1 MRILLL
7 GAYGF
12 IGLAIAR
19 RLQQAG
25 HHIVGFGRDLDLG
38 RRLAPDFTWTGTDL
52 ATLSDDAA
60 WQPYLNGIDAVV
72 NAAGALQDGARDKLA
87 ASQERAISALIAACE
102 ARGIRTFIQ
111 ISAPGA
117 HPTAQ
122 TTFLRT
128 KGEADDALRRSNLD
142 WTILKPGLVI
152 GANAYGSTALL
163 RMVAAL
169 PLVQLLAFGTS
180 RVQVVALDEV
190 ADAVRACLAG
200 EVPTRATFDLVAA
213 EPLVLRELV
222 LKLRRWLGLPAPIA
236 ICDLPKPIAHGLARL
251 ADLAGWFGWCSPLR
265 SSALAVLSQGIVGD
279 PRPWRAATG
288 RDLADLDAILNRLP
302 STRQERIFARSQLVL
317 PALVLT
323 LAVFWLLSGLIGLWQ
338 WREAVTVLPSSVSRE
353 LAASFV
359 IVGSLVDIAIG
370 IGFLFRR
377 WLVRAAL
384 GAVIV
389 SLAYLIA
396 GTVLTPWLW
405 ADPLGPFI
413 KILPATALAVA
424 VMAVAE
430 ER

>member
-25 HHIVGFGRDLDLG
+25 HDIVGFGRDLDLG
-38 RRLAPDFTWTGTDL
+38 KLLAPDLAWTGTDL
-52 ATLSDDAA
+52 ATLSDTAA
-60 WQPYLNGIDAVV
+60 WQPYLDGVDAVV
-72 NAAGALQDGARDKLA
+72 NASGALQDGARDKLA

-102 ARGIRTFIQ
+102 VRGVRTFIQ

-117 HPTAQ
+117 DPTAQ
-122 TTFLRT
+122 TAFLRT
-128 KGEADDALRRSNLD
+128 KGEADAVLQRSTLN

-163 RMVAAL
+163 RMIAAL
-169 PLVQLLAFGTS
+169 PVVQLLAFGAS

-190 ADAVRACLAG
+190 ADAVHSCLAG

-213 EPLVLRELV
+213 EPHPLRDLV
-222 LKLRRWLGLPAPIA
+222 LKLRRWLGLPAPVA
-236 ICDLPKPIAHGLARL
+236 VCDLPKPIGRGLAQL
-251 ADLAGWFGWCSPLR
+251 ADLASWFGWRSPLR
-265 SSALAVLSQGIVGD
+265 SSALDILSQGIVGD
-279 PRPWRAATG
+279 PEPWRAATG
-288 RDLADLDAILNRLP
+288 RDLTDLGAILKRLP

-317 PALVLT
+317 PVLVLT
-323 LAVFWLLSGLIGLWQ
+323 LAFFWLLSGLIGLWQ
-338 WREAVTVLPSSVSRE
+338 WREAVAVLPSSVSPE

-359 IVGSLVDIAIG
+359 ILGSLADITIG

-384 GAVIV
+384 GAVVV
-389 SLAYLIA
+389 SLSYLIA

-405 ADPLGPFI
+405 GDPLGPFV

-424 VMAVAE
+424 VTTIAG

>member
-38 RRLAPDFTWTGTDL
+38 KQLAPDIAWTGTDL
-52 ATLSDDAA
+52 ATLSDEAD
-60 WQPYLNGIDAVV
+60 WQPYLDGIDAVV
-72 NAAGALQDGARDKLA
+72 NAAGALQDGARDQLA

-102 ARGIRTFIQ
+102 ARGIRIFIQ

-117 HPTAQ
+117 DLAAQ
-122 TTFLRT
+122 TAFLRT
-128 KGEADDALRRSNLD
+128 KGAADDALRRSTLD

-163 RMVAAL
+163 RMIAAL
-169 PLVQLLAFGTS
+169 PLVQPLTFGAS
-180 RVQVVALDEV
+180 KVQVVSLDDV

-200 EVPTRATFDLVAA
+200 EVPKHATFDLVAA
-213 EPLVLRELV
+213 EPSTLRDLVLR
-222 LKLRRWLGLPAPIA
+222 LRSWLGQPAPVA
-236 ICDLPKPIAHGLARL
+236 TFDLPKPIGHGLARL
-251 ADLAGWFGWCSPLR
+251 ADLAGWFGWRSPLR
-265 SSALAVLSQGIVGD
+265 SSALDVLSRGVVGD
-279 PRPWRAATG
+279 PEPWRAATG
-288 RDLADLDAILNRLP
+288 RDLSNLDTILSRLL

-323 LAVFWLLSGLIGLWQ
+323 LALFWLLSGLIGLWQ
-338 WREAVTVLPSSVSRE
+338 WREAVSVLPPSISRE

-359 IVGSLVDIAIG
+359 IVGSLADIAIG

-384 GAVIV
+384 GAVAV
-389 SLAYLIA
+389 SLAYLVA
-396 GTVLTPWLW
+396 GTVLTPSLW
-405 ADPLGPFI
+405 GDPLGPFV

-424 VMAVAE
+424 VMAIAG

>member
-12 IGLAIAR
+12 IGLAVAR

-38 RRLAPDFTWTGTDL
+38 RRLAPDLAWTGTDL
-52 ATLSDDAA
+52 ATLVDEAA
-60 WQPYLNGIDAVV
+60 WQPYLDGIDAVV

-117 HPTAQ
+117 DPSAQ
-122 TTFLRT
+122 IAFLRT
-128 KGEADDALRRSNLD
+128 KGAADDVLRHSTLD

-163 RMVAAL
+163 RMIAAL

-180 RVQVVALDEV
+180 KVQVVALGEV
-190 ADAVRACLAG
+190 ADAVCSCLAG
-200 EVPTRATFDLVAA
+200 EVPKRATFDLVAA
-213 EPLVLRELV
+213 EPHTLRDLV

-236 ICDLPKPIAHGLARL
+236 ICDLPTPIGRGLAQL
-251 ADLAGWFGWCSPLR
+251 ADLAGWFGWRSPLR
-265 SSALAVLSQGIVGD
+265 SSALDVLSQGVAGD
-279 PRPWRAATG
+279 PEPWRAATG
-288 RDLADLDAILNRLP
+288 RNLAGVDAILNQLP

-317 PALVLT
+317 PTLVLT
-323 LAVFWLLSGLIGLWQ
+323 LALFWLLSGLIGLWQ
-338 WREAVTVLPSSVSRE
+338 WREAVAVLPPSVSRE
-353 LAASFV
+353 LAAGFV
-359 IVGSLVDIAIG
+359 ILGSLADIAIG

-384 GAVIV
+384 GAVAV
-389 SLAYLIA
+389 SLAYLVA
-396 GTVLTPWLW
+396 GTVLTPSLW
-405 ADPLGPFI
+405 ADPLGPFV

-424 VMAVAE
+424 VMAIAG

>member
-25 HHIVGFGRDLDLG
+25 HDIVGFGRDLDLG
-38 RRLAPDFTWTGTDL
+38 RRLAPDLAWTGTDL
-52 ATLSDDAA
+52 ATLSDTTA
-60 WQPYLNGIDAVV
+60 WQPYLDGIDAVV

-102 ARGIRTFIQ
+102 ACGVRTFIQ

-117 HPTAQ
+117 DPAAEIV
-122 TTFLRT
+122 FLRT
-128 KGEADDALRRSNLD
+128 KGEADEALRRSTLD
-142 WTILKPGLVI
+142 WIILKPGLVI

-163 RMVAAL
+163 RMIAAL

-180 RVQVVALDEV
+180 KVQIVALDEV
-190 ADAVRACLAG
+190 ADAVRSCLAG
-200 EVPTRATFDLVAA
+200 EVPKRATFDLVAA
-213 EPLVLRELV
+213 ESHTLRDLV

-236 ICDLPKPIAHGLARL
+236 ICDLPKPIAYGLAQL
-251 ADLAGWFGWCSPLR
+251 ADLAGWFGWRSPLR
-265 SSALAVLSQGIVGD
+265 SSALAVLSQGVGGD
-279 PRPWRAATG
+279 PASWREVTG
-288 RDLADLDAILNRLP
+288 RDLAELDAVLSRLP
-302 STRQERIFARSQLVL
+302 STRQERVFARSQLIL
-317 PALVLT
+317 SALVLT
-323 LAVFWLLSGLIGLWQ
+323 LALFWLLSGSIGLLQ
-338 WREAVTVLPSSVSRE
+338 WREAVRVLPPSVSRE

-359 IVGSLVDIAIG
+359 ILGSLADIAIG

-384 GAVIV
+384 GAVTV
-389 SLAYLIA
+389 SLAYLVA

-405 ADPLGPFI
+405 GDPLGPFV
-413 KILPATALAVA
+413 KVLPATALAVA
-424 VMAVAE
+424 VMAIAT

>member
-25 HHIVGFGRDLDLG
+25 HDIVGFGRDLDLG
-38 RRLAPDFTWTGTDL
+38 RRLAPDLAWTGADL
-52 ATLSDDAA
+52 ATLSDETA
-60 WQPYLNGIDAVV
+60 WRPHLEGIDAVV
-72 NAAGALQDGARDKLA
+72 NASGALQDSARDRLA
-87 ASQERAISALIAACE
+87 ASQEHAISALIAACE

-117 HPTAQ
+117 DPTAP
-122 TTFLRT
+122 TAFLRT

-163 RMVAAL
+163 RMIAAL
-169 PLVQLLAFGTS
+169 PLVQLLAFGGS
-180 RVQVVALDEV
+180 KVQVVSLDDV

-200 EVPTRATFDLVAA
+200 EVPKHATFDLVAA
-213 EPLVLRELV
+213 EPNTLRDLV
-222 LKLRRWLGLPAPIA
+222 LKLRRWLGQPAPVA
-236 ICDLPKPIAHGLARL
+236 TFDLPRPIGHGLARL
-251 ADLAGWFGWCSPLR
+251 ADLAGWFGWRSPLR
-265 SSALAVLSQGIVGD
+265 SSALDVLSQGVAGD
-279 PRPWRAATG
+279 PKPWHVATG
-288 RDLADLDAILNRLP
+288 RNLAELDAILNQLP

-323 LAVFWLLSGLIGLWQ
+323 LALFWLLSGLIGLWQ
-338 WREAVTVLPSSVSRE
+338 WREAVTVLPPSVSRE

-359 IVGSLVDIAIG
+359 ILGSLADIAIG

-384 GAVIV
+384 GAVVV
-389 SLAYLIA
+389 SLAYLVA

-405 ADPLGPFI
+405 GDPLGPFI

-424 VMAVAE
+424 VTTIAG